1 LHLPISVGKEFY
13 REIRPTGEKSNL
25 DESQALE
32 KACQFLKTQ
41 LIEAGIKEGDR
52 STLPQAI
59 CYTQPHGDLKEI
71 RLTSWTLAYVLGRD
85 FGFEYLWST
94 DSDTVV
100 PRDTISNMASVL
112 GATPTA
118 GGASAYVQLHNVCD
132 TPIAQMVGA
141 SFALD
146 MYLNR
151 AATGGLNKSEY
162 LHGPATIFRLS
173 ALSEVIVKWSRFHY
187 FFSDRSQNTVSTEEI
202 QANTQLT
209 LSQGH
214 Q

>member
-13 REIRPTGEKSNL
+13 REVRPSGETSQL
-25 DESQALE
+25 DEGQALE
-32 KACQFLKTQ
+32 HACQFLKSK

-85 FGFEYLWST
+85 FGFKYLWST

-100 PRDTISNMASVL
+100 PHDTISTMANVL
-112 GATPTA
+112 ASTPKA
-118 GGASAYVQLHNVCD
+118 GGASAYVQLHNVYD
-132 TPIAQMVGA
+132 SAIAQMVGV

-162 LHGPATIFRLS
+162 LHGPATIFRLT

-187 FFSDRSQNTVSTEEI
+187 FFSDRSRNTVSTEK
-202 QANTQLT
+202 A
-209 LSQGH
+209 
-214 Q
+214 